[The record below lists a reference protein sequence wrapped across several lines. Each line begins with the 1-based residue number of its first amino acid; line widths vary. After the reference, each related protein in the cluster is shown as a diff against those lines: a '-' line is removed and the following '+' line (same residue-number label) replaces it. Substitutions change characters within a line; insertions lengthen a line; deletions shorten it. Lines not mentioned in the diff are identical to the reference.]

1 MPKTLRWTNEKPT
14 EPGYYWIAPC
24 DGDGTLIR
32 YVCYTGYGDALDID
46 GIIPMD
52 RLPDDF
58 RFAGPIPEP
67 GREKRKRKA
76 FDGELHFKEKP

>member
-1 MPKTLRWTNEKPT
+1 MPKALVWTHKKPT
-14 EPGYYWIAPC
+14 ERGYYWIDPGRGA
-24 DGDGTLIR
+24 GTLIR
-32 YVCYTGYGDALDID
+32 YVAFVGYGDALDID